1 MAEHIL
7 NINKQGF
14 ELKISDPDNKINSTL
29 IIDDQGNS
37 NFDLPKELVITVGE
51 NIQISVKDTKLAIK
65 ENQIDLII
73 ANNHVQ
79 LTDKALTCKIG
90 QSNLFIDNTNIKL
103 DSNNIELNAQ
113 NLSLNGKQQA
123 LLKSNMKTSVEGNML
138 TLKGSAMAQLTA
150 AMITIG

>member
-14 ELKISDPDNKINSTL
+14 ELKISDQDNQVNSRL

-65 ENQIDLII
+65 ENQIDLTI
-73 ANNHVQ
+73 AKNHVQ
-79 LTDKALTCKIG
+79 LTDKSLNCKIG
-90 QSNLFIDNTNIKL
+90 QSNLFINNSNIKL

-113 NLSLNGKQQA
+113 NLSLNAKQQA
-123 LLKSNMKTSVEGNML
+123 LLKSNIKTSIEGSML
-138 TLKGSAMAQLTA
+138 NLKGNAMAQLTA
-150 AMITIG
+150 SMITIG